1 MMKDFHTIM
10 RKNIF
15 TLILCITAALNISA
29 QGSAGNGTLTTHSKV
44 MTDNYDFWLYTPKS
58 SVSGSRTLPLVFY
71 LHGASC
77 CGTDLEKVR
86 SYGTVDALS
95 QGMSIPA
102 IVIAPQSQTSWSP
115 KKLNDLLEWAKRN
128 LPIDES
134 RVYVLGMSLG
144 GYGTMDFVNAYPE
157 KIAAAIAF
165 CGGCSAKQPDG
176 LGKTCLWIMHATADT
191 SVDIS
196 CSKQVVSYLQGK
208 GKDKLLRYEWM
219 EGGSHSVYARYF
231 YLQKTYDWLFLHS
244 LRDRPR
250 QVNRTFSITNDDVSN
265 SYSGYSSQSSSGYT
279 TQPSS
284 GYTTQP
290 SSGYTTQPNSGY
302 TTQPGYVYPE
312 VQTEGNWRH
321 ATTTPT
327 TVKKRTVRR
336 YNSSRRRR
344 Y

>member
-1 MMKDFHTIM
+1 M

-15 TLILCITAALNISA
+15 ILILCVTATLAISA
-29 QGSAGNGTLTTHSKV
+29 QNRLGNGTLTTHNKV
-44 MTDNYDFWLYTPKS
+44 LADNYDFWLYTPNGS
-58 SVSGSRTLPLVFY
+58 ASGSRSLPLVFY

-95 QGMSIPA
+95 DGMSLPA

-128 LPIDES
+128 LPVDES

-176 LGKTCLWIMHATADT
+176 LGKTCLWIMHATGDT
-191 SVDIS
+191 SVDIK

-208 GKDKLLRYEWM
+208 GKDKLLRYDWM

-250 QVNRTFSITNDDVSN
+250 QVNRTFSITSDDVER
-265 SYSGYSSQSSSGYT
+265 SYSGYSSQPYSGYT

-284 GYTTQP
+284 GY
-290 SSGYTTQPNSGY
+290 STQPNSGY
-302 TTQPGYVYPE
+302 STQPSSQYTE
-312 VQTEGNWRH
+312 VQKEQESNWRRS
-321 ATTTPT
+321 ATSN
-327 TVKKRTVRR
+327 VKKKTVRKYKIR
-336 YNSSRRRR
+336 KRR
-344 Y
+344 YY